1 MAKNDIPFTEEE
13 IAHITKLRKRQE
25 QLERKNREKFLLT
38 AVGKSGEW
46 WVHVAD

>member
-1 MAKNDIPFTEEE
+1 MF
-13 IAHITKLRKRQE
+13 IAFARARPVFRVFSSGKEL
-25 QLERKNREKFLLT
+25 KNREKFLLT